1 MRARGERGEKAEA
14 AGYDE
19 IMTKHFP
26 ELIKDKNLQ
35 IQEAKWIPTWKSK
48 GNLLKY
54 IKVKM
59 QNSKDKA
66 TRKKRHA
73 LQKNNY

>member
-35 IQEAKWIPTWKSK
+35 IQEAK
-48 GNLLKY
+48 
-54 IKVKM
+54 
-59 QNSKDKA
+59 
-66 TRKKRHA
+66 
-73 LQKNNY
+73 